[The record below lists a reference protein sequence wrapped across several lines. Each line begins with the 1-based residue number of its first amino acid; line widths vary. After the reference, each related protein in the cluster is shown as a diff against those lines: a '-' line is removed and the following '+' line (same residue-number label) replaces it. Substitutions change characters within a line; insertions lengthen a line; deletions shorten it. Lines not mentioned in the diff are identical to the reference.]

1 MIENHTLKSA
11 PRCGFLTGSERTNAL
26 AFGGCES
33 MGHSLR
39 IPCTHS
45 YRLRTRKGVS
55 PLQVCVCKGKF
66 GFKISLIK
74 LPGES

>member
-33 MGHSLR
+33 IGHSLR

-45 YRLRTRKGVS
+45 NRSRRRKGVS
-55 PLQVCVCKGKF
+55 PLQVCFWKGKF
-66 GFKISLIK
+66 GFKIILIK